1 MSGDASR
8 RRARPTVNPPIPFR
22 RSTIRI
28 RLLACAAFAVAL
40 PIALCFAPGLR
51 AQDAPKTVINQD
63 CRAFDISSHNDIVYA
78 VPHRKFIKK
87 YILNRDDIFIAT
99 SKGKTNRIVDADKFI
114 PAPPVEGFMVNSL
127 SWSPDGKRIAVNMT
141 LQPLPPRL
149 EAEIERKNDKHKDK
163 KKRDE
168 SSDDDGESDYHPPKP
183 APGGRA
189 VVLFDDSG
197 QEIRVAGAKSRFI
210 DGAANATWL
219 AGDQYVVYMAG
230 DRIVRVRPSDGA
242 TTKLFEGHAFQAVA
256 WDAPR
261 SRAFAVGEDL
271 TVRGGRA
278 LVELDLLQQRITP
291 IAPLTSYRSSLTVS
305 ASGKWVGFFEN
316 GDTIEAIDLA
326 NPSKPLRVNA
336 GLGFFQFGPTDQRVL
351 LKRGPK
357 GQSND
362 MVWVSLHG
370 DRFTPALHDLEY
382 HEFQIA
388 PDGNSL
394 AVTEPG
400 KRILKI
406 FPLN

>member
-8 RRARPTVNPPIPFR
+8 HRARPTVNPPLRFR
-22 RSTIRI
+22 HGTIRI
-28 RLLACAAFAVAL
+28 RLLACAAFALVL
-40 PIALCFAPGLR
+40 PIALCSAPRLR
-51 AQDAPKTVINQD
+51 AQGTPKTVINED
-63 CRAFDISSHNDIVYA
+63 CRAFDISSQSDIVYA

-87 YILNRDDIFIAT
+87 YILDRDDIYIAT
-99 SKGKTNRIVDADKFI
+99 SKGKTNHIVDADKFI
-114 PAPPVEGFMVNSL
+114 PAPPVEGFAVNSL

-149 EAEIERKNDKHKDK
+149 EAEIERKKNKHKDK
-163 KKRDE
+163 EKHDE
-168 SSDDDGESDYHPPKP
+168 SSDDDGESDYQPPKP
-183 APGGRA
+183 APGGSA
-189 VVLFDDSG
+189 VVLFDDRG
-197 QEIRVAGAKSRFI
+197 QEMRVARAKTRFI
-210 DGAANATWL
+210 EGAANATWL

-230 DRIVRVRPSDGA
+230 DQIVRVRPSDGS
-242 TTKLFEGHAFQAVA
+242 TTKLFEGHPFRAVV

-271 TVRGGRA
+271 TVRGGLA

-316 GDTIEAIDLA
+316 GDTIEAINVG
-326 NPSKPLRVNA
+326 NPSQPLRAHA
-336 GLGFFQFGPTDQRVL
+336 GLGFFQFGPTDRRVL

-357 GQSND
+357 GQSNNL
-362 MVWVSLHG
+362 VWVGLH
-370 DRFTPALHDLEY
+370 DDSFTPALHGLEY

-388 PDGNSL
+388 PGGNSL

-406 FPLN
+406 YPLD